1 MQKSDEGKKAKTR
14 LPPYTVVVSRPRSAS
29 YTAPEVCPQLY
40 WTARILSHEKVQS
53 SVMVSWLLTSVSAGG
68 STTVLRSGRGMPD
81 LSGSP
86 NKGAPTFSG
95 RAVFLFGNARS
106 HQRSSSLHSHWW
118 WCRYNIQKSG
128 VLCCLQDYVF
138 ELYVHVDQGGRL
150 IILVLDMMYNISPCC
165 HLLNQ

>member
-1 MQKSDEGKKAKTR
+1 MRVRKRKRVFTHI
-14 LPPYTVVVSRPRSAS
+14 VSRPRSAS

-68 STTVLRSGRGMPD
+68 STTVLRSGGGMPD

-128 VLCCLQDYVF
+128 VLCCPIMYLNSTCRSGRPFDYF
-138 ELYVHVDQGGRL
+138 GT
-150 IILVLDMMYNISPCC
+150 
-165 HLLNQ
+165 

>member
-14 LPPYTVVVSRPRSAS
+14 LHPYSLTTQVSTGSAS

-86 NKGAPTFSG
+86 NKGAPTFFG

-128 VLCCLQDYVF
+128 VLCCL
-138 ELYVHVDQGGRL
+138 
-150 IILVLDMMYNISPCC
+150 IMY
-165 HLLNQ
+165 LNSTCM

>member
-14 LPPYTVVVSRPRSAS
+14 LHPYSLTTQVSTGSAS

-68 STTVLRSGRGMPD
+68 STTVLRSGGGMPD

-95 RAVFLFGNARS
+95 RAVFYLATRAATRDLLRCTATGGGAGIIF
-106 HQRSSSLHSHWW
+106 
-118 WCRYNIQKSG
+118 KSPG
-128 VLCCLQDYVF
+128 SCVV
-138 ELYVHVDQGGRL
+138 
-150 IILVLDMMYNISPCC
+150 
-165 HLLNQ
+165 